1 MQNNAFSSRKRRC
14 RSWILF
20 QDAIHASFE
29 DGHEIS
35 LLVRIDFA
43 DLQLDAQLVELL
55 EGGDVLVID
64 RDGARDLM
72 LVSGV
77 SLQTS

>member
-14 RSWILF
+14 RLWILF
-20 QDAIHASFE
+20 QDAIRASFE

-35 LLVRIDFA
+35 LLVGIDFA

-64 RDGARDLM
+64 RDGARDPPLDGR
-72 LVSGV
+72 SP
-77 SLQTS
+77 